1 MKVIVALGNPG
12 SQYARTRHNV
22 AWWLVE
28 HLSAAW
34 KLRRFHDFGV
44 ARVAETERV
53 GEEVRIVCP
62 QTYMNRSG
70 AAVKPLR
77 EAEDFDVGRDL
88 LVVVDDVSLPPGRI
102 RFRPR
107 GSAGGHNGLRSIEQV
122 LGSREYGRLRIG
134 VGAPPTGEDMAD
146 WVLSPPDPDEEEA
159 IIERL
164 PELAEAL
171 DCWIAEG
178 IEPAMSRYNG

>member
-12 SQYARTRHNV
+12 AQYARTRHNV

-28 HLSAAW
+28 HLDAAW
-34 KLRRFHDFGV
+34 KLPRFHDFGV
-44 ARVAETERV
+44 ARVAETERQD
-53 GEEVRIVCP
+53 EAVRIVCP

-77 EAEDFDVGRDL
+77 DAEDFSVEQDL

-122 LGSREYGRLRIG
+122 LGTRDYGRLRIG
-134 VGAPPTGEDMAD
+134 VGGPPAGHDMAD
-146 WVLSPPDPDEEEA
+146 WVLSPPDPDEEQE
-159 IIERL
+159 ILERF
-164 PELAEAL
+164 PDLADAL
-171 DCWIAEG
+171 DSWIHEG
-178 IEPAMSRYNG
+178 MAATMSRYNG

>member
-1 MKVIVALGNPG
+1 
-12 SQYARTRHNV
+12 
-22 AWWLVE
+22 
-28 HLSAAW
+28 
-34 KLRRFHDFGV
+34 
-44 ARVAETERV
+44 
-53 GEEVRIVCP
+53 
-62 QTYMNRSG
+62 
-70 AAVKPLR
+70 
-77 EAEDFDVGRDL
+77 
-88 LVVVDDVSLPPGRI
+88 VVVDDVSLPPGRI